1 LSRALGDLTAPQQAR
16 VVASIERLP
25 ENVGLLSLR
34 DLVPVMTALD
44 VGRRLNLL
52 TAEAIA
58 AALVLDA
65 TVVVTTDSVLLTESC
80 ARLGVDVR
88 RLG

>member
-25 ENVGLLSLR
+25 EHVGLLSLR